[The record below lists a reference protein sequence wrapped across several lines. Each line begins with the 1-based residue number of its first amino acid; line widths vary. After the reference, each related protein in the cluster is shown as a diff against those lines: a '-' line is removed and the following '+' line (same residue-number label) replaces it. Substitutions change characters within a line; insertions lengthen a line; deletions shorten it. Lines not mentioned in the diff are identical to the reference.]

1 MALADTTPG
10 GASGV
15 ASGAAL
21 GAREDRSV
29 LVWQVVV
36 GVLLLGAWEAAGRAF
51 GHEWTSLPSLIA
63 VRLATWAVGDLWLHT
78 ATTATEMAVGLAL
91 GGTAGVAAGLALG
104 RSPTW
109 ALILRPIIVAFYSVP
124 LITMAPLLILWFG
137 LDLQPKIVLVTVV
150 VFFLV
155 FFNTFTGV
163 GAIDRE
169 LLASFQLLG
178 ANKREEFQKVVAPG
192 AMAWIM
198 SGIKIA
204 LPYALAAATTGELLA
219 ARYGLGSLLARAA
232 QQFDM
237 TGVYSALLVL
247 MMMGILI
254 SEAAVMI
261 ERRLLRWRNAAG

>member
-1 MALADTTPG
+1 MALADT
-10 GASGV
+10 
-15 ASGAAL
+15 AA
-21 GAREDRSV
+21 DRPVDRDRNV

-36 GVLLLGAWEAAGRAF
+36 GVVFLALWEAAGRAF
-51 GHEWTSLPSLIA
+51 GHEWTSLPSLLA
-63 VRLATWAVGDLWLHT
+63 TRLAHWALDDLWLHV
-78 ATTATEMAVGLAL
+78 ATTAAEMLAGLAL

-104 RSPTW
+104 RSPVW

-163 GAIDRE
+163 GAIDRD
-169 LLASFQLLG
+169 LLASFRLLG
-178 ANKREEFQKVVAPG
+178 ANRREEFQKVVAPG

-198 SGIKIA
+198 SGVKIA

-219 ARYGLGSLLARAA
+219 ARWGLGSLLSHAA

-237 TGVYSALLVL
+237 TGVYAALLVL
-247 MMMGILI
+247 MAMGILT
-254 SEAAVMI
+254 SETAMVV
-261 ERRLLRWRNAAG
+261 ERRLLRWRHAGG

>member
-1 MALADTTPG
+1 MALTDTTDRPAG
-10 GASGV
+10 R
-15 ASGAAL
+15 L
-21 GAREDRSV
+21 GERSV
-29 LVWQVVV
+29 LAWQIAV
-36 GVLLLGAWEAAGRAF
+36 GVLFLGIWEAAGRTY
-51 GHEWTSLPSLIA
+51 GYEWTSLPSLLA
-63 VRLATWAVGDLWLHT
+63 ARLVDWALGDLWLHV
-78 ATTATEMAVGLAL
+78 ATTAAEMFIGLAL

-104 RSPTW
+104 RSPVW

-137 LDLQPKIVLVTVV
+137 LDLEPKIVLVTVV

-178 ANKREEFQKVVAPG
+178 GNRREEFQKVVAP
-192 AMAWIM
+192 ASMAWIM
-198 SGIKIA
+198 SGVKIA

-219 ARYGLGSLLARAA
+219 ARHGLGSLLSRAA

-237 TGVYSALLVL
+237 TGVYAALLVL
-247 MMMGILI
+247 MVMGILT
-254 SEAAVMI
+254 SEAATAI
-261 ERRLLRWRNAAG
+261 ERRLLRWRHAAG